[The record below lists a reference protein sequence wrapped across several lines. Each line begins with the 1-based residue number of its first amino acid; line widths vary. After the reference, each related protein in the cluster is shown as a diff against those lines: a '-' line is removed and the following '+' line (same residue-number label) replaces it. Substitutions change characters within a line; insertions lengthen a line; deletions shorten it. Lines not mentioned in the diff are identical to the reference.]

1 MRAYYPVFLDLQD
14 QPCLVVGG
22 GLIAQRKVEGLCEA
36 GARVRVVAPE
46 ILPMP
51 EGAECITRAFEPSD
65 LDGMRL
71 VIAAT
76 DDREVNAVVAQ
87 QARAHGLF
95 VNAVDDPAECSFIL
109 PALVRR
115 GDLVLAISTG
125 GQSPILARRIKEQLE
140 AHFGPEYAELTAMLG
155 RLRRTWLE
163 DPRTAPLTFD
173 QRREVWEDILDL
185 PLIEWMKA
193 GREEDIEAA
202 VRERLEA
209 ATQSTQSQR

>member
-1 MRAYYPVFLDLQD
+1 MSMYYPIFLDLQD

-22 GLIAQRKVEGLCEA
+22 GLIALRKVEGLLEA

-51 EGAECITRAFEPSD
+51 EGIESIARVFEPSD
-65 LDGMRL
+65 LEGMRL

-76 DDREVNAVVAQ
+76 DDRNVNAAVAQ
-87 QARAHGLF
+87 QARARGLF
-95 VNAVDDPAECSFIL
+95 VNAVDDPIECSFIL

-140 AHFGPEYAELTAMLG
+140 AHFGPEYAELTALLG

-185 PLIEWMKA
+185 PLVEWMKA
-193 GREEDIEAA
+193 GHLEELEAT

-209 ATQSTQSQR
+209 ATQ